1 MTRKTPVSNPLEPTT
16 ETTTVPTALD
26 RRRGPSW
33 QLMVPAALM
42 AAIVLA
48 AIFAPLIAPYSPTA
62 QDLSSRLL
70 PPVWQPG
77 GSAAHLLGTDDLGR
91 DLLTR
96 ILYGAQVSLSVGAI
110 AVACRLVAGV
120 AIGLIAG
127 YFGGP
132 LRTFFMRLGDVQ
144 LALPSLVLA
153 IGIIAALGPS
163 IPNVIL
169 VLSITGWILYARL
182 VVSEVQVIR
191 QQEYVA
197 SARLLGASHLRI
209 MIRHILPNI
218 IPTII
223 VFASLDFGTMMLTE
237 GSLSF
242 LGLGVQPPQPSW
254 GGMAADGR
262 ALIGSA
268 WWIAT
273 LPGAALVVTVAVIN
287 ILGEQLRDRLD
298 PRLDATRSN

>member
-1 MTRKTPVSNPLEPTT
+1 MTTTDPTT
-16 ETTTVPTALD
+16 STTTIPIPPS
-26 RRRGPSW
+26 RRIRTSW
-33 QLMVPAALM
+33 RLVVPAVLM
-42 AAIVLA
+42 ALIVLST
-48 AIFAPLIAPYSPTA
+48 ILAPVISPYAPNA
-62 QDLSSRLL
+62 QSLADRLL
-70 PPVWQPG
+70 PPFWQEG
-77 GSAAHLLGTDDLGR
+77 GAVAHLLGTDQLGR

-96 ILYGAQVSLSVGAI
+96 ILYGAQVSLGVGAV
-110 AVACRLVAGV
+110 AVVCRLVVGV
-120 AIGLIAG
+120 LIGLIAG

-169 VLSITGWILYARL
+169 VLSIAGWVLYARL
-182 VVSEVQVIR
+182 VVSEVLVVR
-191 QQEYVA
+191 QQDYIA
-197 SARLLGASHLRI
+197 SARLLGASHVRIILR
-209 MIRHILPNI
+209 HVLPNI
-218 IPTII
+218 VPTVI

-262 ALIGSA
+262 ALIGTA

-298 PRLDATRSN
+298 PRLDHSRSN